1 MTTKS
6 KARSKSTAPVAA
18 PVRYEDDLYGWVEDQ
33 IQLLRANEVGS
44 IDASHITQELT
55 DLGRSEFNK
64 LVSTVRIILLHL
76 MKWDHQPERRSRSW
90 VTTIAEHRDRIE
102 YQLRDTPSLQPRFP
116 DVIREAYRLALRA
129 AARETQLSA
138 EAFPKT
144 CPYEWEDIIRRP
156 ILWDD
161 SNTG

>member
-1 MTTKS
+1 MTTSS
-6 KARSKSTAPVAA
+6 KVRSEPTTTARPHH
-18 PVRYEDDLYGWVEDQ
+18 EDDLYGWVEDQ

-76 MKWDHQPERRSRSW
+76 LKWDHQSEFRSRSW

-102 YQLRDTPSLQPRFP
+102 YQLRDTPSLRPRFP
-116 DVIREAYRLALRA
+116 DVIREAYRYARRA
-129 AARETQLSA
+129 AARETRLSEETFP
-138 EAFPKT
+138 EA
-144 CPYEWEDIIRRP
+144 CPYDWDDITRRP
-156 ILWDD
+156 MWDD
-161 SNTG
+161 SNPR